1 MPGGVGAGEI
11 NEGIEAGKAAEP
23 ADAPI
28 GIVGAIANVVL
39 VGEAAGAVEA
49 VALEIDLAE
58 PGKDAL
64 ILALGGALLAVEPFV
79 VGAAMH
85 LEGAAGF
92 SDGEMVVTHEAVDG
106 VVFEKVADAA
116 QSHPLSRLRS
126 FFKAVFST

>member
-1 MPGGVGAGEI
+1 M
-11 NEGIEAGKAAEP
+11 
-23 ADAPI
+23 
-28 GIVGAIANVVL
+28 
-39 VGEAAGAVEA
+39 
-49 VALEIDLAE
+49 ALEIDLAE

-64 ILALGGALLAVEPFV
+64 VLALGGALLAVEPFV

-92 SDGEMVVTHEAVDG
+92 SDAEMMVTHEAVDG